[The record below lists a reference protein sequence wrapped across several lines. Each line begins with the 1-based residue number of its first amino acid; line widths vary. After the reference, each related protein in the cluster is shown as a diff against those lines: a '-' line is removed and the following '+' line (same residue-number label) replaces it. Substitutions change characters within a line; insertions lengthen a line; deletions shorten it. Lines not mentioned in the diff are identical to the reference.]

1 MINKCL
7 GCGIDLQN
15 TDSDKDGYVE
25 SNKENKL
32 CKRCFRLKNYGEY
45 LNFNSNDFY
54 LNINEILKDEKS
66 TILHVVDILNLNN
79 EEILGDRKKDS
90 ILVINK
96 KDIIPRSN
104 NENTLLENVKKI
116 YPGYMNYIIISSKNN
131 HNLDKL
137 YDLLLKLKNNI
148 YVVGYTNSGKSSLI
162 KKLLKNYLNEEEE
175 LLTSYYPS
183 TTLKNIS
190 FKLNDNLTLIDTPG
204 IVKNG
209 SILKRINLDE
219 IKRVVID
226 NEIKPKIFQFN
237 KKTIIKIDNYCVVEC
252 NSLGKNSI
260 IIFASNRL
268 NIEKQTNDVEGFC
281 YEFKINNYKEIVISD
296 LCVIRFGKETNI
308 KVFIDKEVNV
318 YERIKLT

>member
-260 IIFASNRL
+260 ILFASNRL

>member
-96 KDIIPRSN
+96 KDIIPKSN
-104 NENTLLENVKKI
+104 NENTLLENIKKI

>member
-162 KKLLKNYLNEEEE
+162 KKLIKNYLNEEEE

>member
-209 SILKRINLDE
+209 SILKKINLDE

-268 NIEKQTNDVEGFC
+268 NIEKQTNDVEGFY

>member
-104 NENTLLENVKKI
+104 NENTLLENIKKI

>member
-15 TDSDKDGYVE
+15 TYSDKDGYVE

-219 IKRVVID
+219 IKKVVID

-260 IIFASNRL
+260 ILFASNRL

>member
-96 KDIIPRSN
+96 KDIITRSN

>member
-1 MINKCL
+1 
-7 GCGIDLQN
+7 
-15 TDSDKDGYVE
+15 
-25 SNKENKL
+25 
-32 CKRCFRLKNYGEY
+32 
-45 LNFNSNDFY
+45 
-54 LNINEILKDEKS
+54 
-66 TILHVVDILNLNN
+66 
-79 EEILGDRKKDS
+79 
-90 ILVINK
+90 
-96 KDIIPRSN
+96 
-104 NENTLLENVKKI
+104 
-116 YPGYMNYIIISSKNN
+116 
-131 HNLDKL
+131 
-137 YDLLLKLKNNI
+137 
-148 YVVGYTNSGKSSLI
+148 
-162 KKLLKNYLNEEEE
+162 
-175 LLTSYYPS
+175 LTSYYPS

>member
-104 NENTLLENVKKI
+104 NENTLLENIKKI

-260 IIFASNRL
+260 ILFASNRL

-296 LCVIRFGKETNI
+296 FCVIRFGKETNI